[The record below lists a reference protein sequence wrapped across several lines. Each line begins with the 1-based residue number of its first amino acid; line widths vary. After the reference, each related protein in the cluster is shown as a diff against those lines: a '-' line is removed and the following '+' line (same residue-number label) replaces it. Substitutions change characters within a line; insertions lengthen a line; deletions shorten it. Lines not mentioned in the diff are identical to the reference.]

1 MGGNSPYEKRSI
13 YTMGGNI
20 IEISYKNK
28 NELKHCTARHRA
40 TQFAERNASDGSI
53 FDAARTGEYVAR

>member
-1 MGGNSPYEKRSI
+1 MGGNSPYEKRRI

-28 NELKHCTARHRA
+28 IRSKHCTARHRT

-53 FDAARTGEYVAR
+53 FDAAFTGEYVAR

>member
-1 MGGNSPYEKRSI
+1 MGGNSPYEKRRI

>member
-1 MGGNSPYEKRSI
+1 
-13 YTMGGNI
+13 MGGNI

-28 NELKHCTARHRA
+28 KKSKHCTARHRK

-53 FDAARTGEYVAR
+53 FDAAVTGENVAR

>member
-1 MGGNSPYEKRSI
+1 MGGNSPYEKRRI

-28 NELKHCTARHRA
+28 KLSKHCTARHRT

-53 FDAARTGEYVAR
+53 FDAALTGENVAR

>member
-1 MGGNSPYEKRSI
+1 MGGNSPYEKRRI

-53 FDAARTGEYVAR
+53 FDAARTGEYVAK

>member
-1 MGGNSPYEKRSI
+1 
-13 YTMGGNI
+13 MGGNI

-28 NELKHCTARHRA
+28 NELKHCTARHLA

-53 FDAARTGEYVAR
+53 FDAARTGEYVAK

>member
-1 MGGNSPYEKRSI
+1 
-13 YTMGGNI
+13 MGGNI

-28 NELKHCTARHRA
+28 KEPKHCIASQRT

-53 FDAARTGEYVAR
+53 FDAALTGENVAR

>member
-1 MGGNSPYEKRSI
+1 
-13 YTMGGNI
+13 MGGNI

-28 NELKHCTARHRA
+28 NDLKHCPARHRA

-53 FDAARTGEYVAR
+53 FDAARTGEYVAK